1 MIRILLAEDHH
12 VVRTA
17 VASFLKQEAD
27 MDVVGEASDA
37 DELLQLLATKRA
49 DVLLLDARMPGS
61 RVTNLVGTIHR
72 LYPTLAILILSAY
85 QRREYVL
92 GALKRGAMGYVL
104 KDDAPDMLVEAIRQ
118 VVLDG
123 RPYVSPRV
131 AGVLTHALQEDTA
144 DPIDQ
149 LSPREYDVLLLMPY
163 GLSNEQIAAKLN
175 LEKQTVKNYT
185 RSMFRKL
192 GVTSRLEAAIYAYR
206 HGLADPD
213 ATAPLV
219 GGDE

>member
-17 VASFLKQEAD
+17 VASFLSQESD
-27 MDVVGEASDA
+27 MCVVGEAPNA
-37 DELLQLLATKRA
+37 EELLKLLATTRP

-61 RVTNLVGTIHR
+61 RVTSLVGTIHR
-72 LYPTLAILILSAY
+72 TYPTVAILILSAY

-92 GALKRGAMGYVL
+92 GSLKKGAMGYVL
-104 KDDAPDMLVEAIRQ
+104 KDDAPDMLVDAIRQ
-118 VVLDG
+118 VVSEG
-123 RPYVSPRV
+123 TPYVSPRV
-131 AGVLTHALQEDTA
+131 AGVLTHALQDESV
-144 DPIDQ
+144 DPVEQ
-149 LSPREYDVLLLMPY
+149 LSPREYDVLMLMPY
-163 GLSNEQIAAKLN
+163 GLSNEQIAARLN

-192 GVTSRLEAAIYAYR
+192 GVSSRLEAALFAYR

-213 ATAPLV
+213 TPPPFAA
-219 GGDE
+219 GED